1 MRSPRPPPDC
11 GKTST
16 KPSRRTRAR
25 TGSRLTGHQQLAA
38 DYAKSRPFKAME
50 RLMFSAAARDTALAR
65 HMYLFAA
72 RLIGPL
78 RFLSPVAVVKAL
90 VVNVRRRS
98 Y

>member
-1 MRSPRPPPDC
+1 
-11 GKTST
+11 
-16 KPSRRTRAR
+16 
-25 TGSRLTGHQQLAA
+25 
-38 DYAKSRPFKAME
+38 
-50 RLMFSAAARDTALAR
+50 MFSAAARDTALAR